1 MSTAYLGLGSN
12 LGDRAAHLLHAIV
25 MLIGQGLQVT
35 NASSIYETEPID
47 LPAPF
52 LDQPQFLNMVI
63 TVSAVQLDPYSLLSD
78 CLDIERRLGRDR
90 SIEQGARTVDIDLL
104 ILDDLIVDGSR
115 GETRLTLPH
124 PRMQLRRFVLE
135 PLAEIAPEL
144 VHPVSHLTVREMLSR
159 VSDNSSVKIYRS

>member
-12 LGDRAAHLLHAIV
+12 LGDRAAHLLQAIV

-35 NASSIYETEPID
+35 KASSVYETDPFD
-47 LPAPF
+47 VPAPF
-52 LDQPQFLNMVI
+52 VDQPKFLNMVI
-63 TVSAVQLDPYSLLSD
+63 AVSAPQLDPFSLLSD

-90 SIEQGARTVDIDLL
+90 SIERGARNIDIDLL
-104 ILDDLIVDGSR
+104 ILDDQIVDRSR

-135 PLAEIAPEL
+135 PLAEIAPDL
-144 VHPVSHLTVREMLSR
+144 VHPVTNLTAREMLSR